1 MTIDSTDVSNDTL
14 ERLRNITQM
23 FSGRVDEHQQLQK
36 VERFMP
42 SEKIKNTFQKFQDIG
57 LSNGQLED
65 EDDDDD
71 NNNDTNSQLDGIIR
85 SRRIKKPAKEHIPYH
100 EMAEVKDKFEKG
112 LIDSNKP
119 RVEKRLDVRV
129 QSGLT
134 SSKKQAFEQGE
145 FEQETEPHFNKIQI
159 ETDLVA
165 GLTSSKKQAF
175 QQQQMENETNTMN
188 KTIITER
195 DALVGVATAKKAKF
209 ESGQLSDRPRISI
222 CPDEIATIVG
232 AGLAQAKR
240 SELLSKI
247 DAEQQ
252 IQRSSDRF
260 IDIDAEQGLATT
272 RRDQLASLANSEFK
286 STEKSIDVTAG
297 LATAIKEQYI
307 ADASKATSKISVPMD
322 DIQSGMTKNRTTA
335 FEKLDETTV
344 KRTVDIDSELRER
357 GVAKERVA
365 MFKNLENGTQSS
377 TTTNGSGDTKL
388 RIDENGNVV
397 RESDKSEE
405 IYFEKGQTKQ
415 LVEQWKTKQISP
427 DRDSSDAQII
437 PDTES
442 VQQGKAKNLVQ
453 MWKSIDKENTPP
465 SERRGLRAF
474 TPPTDNE
481 RRMPPPDDEEINSQK
496 INYTEDKTNIEA
508 GYAKAARERLLQTA
522 EQNNTISKRKTLK
535 QFTPPPESPNNGRR
549 KSITPPTDNLS
560 MTEHYTNNEEIVSIK
575 GQTKSLKNRFVEL
588 EQDALKVETAS
599 SKIKYVPKRFVV
611 CFSSMTEHYT
621 NNEEIVSIKGQT
633 KSLKN
638 RFVELEQDAL
648 KVETASSKIKYVPKR
663 FVSTPAPKQNNSEPM
678 VDSTKCSACNKTVYA
693 MEKIEADKK
702 VYHKSCFKCMHCKAI
717 LKLGNYTANDGQIYC
732 KPHFLQLF
740 AIKGNYSAGFGLD
753 DHKTR
758 WLPLNSQEST
768 SFNED

>member
-1 MTIDSTDVSNDTL
+1 MPLNTLSMAHLSYLTIDSTDVPNDTL

-36 VERFMP
+36 VERFTP

-65 EDDDDD
+65 EDNDDDD

-85 SRRIKKPAKEHIPYH
+85 SKRIKKPAKEHIPYH

-145 FEQETEPHFNKIQI
+145 FEQETEPHINKIQI

-175 QQQQMENETNTMN
+175 QQQQMENGTNTMN

-222 CPDEIATIVG
+222 CPDEIANIVG

-344 KRTVDIDSELRER
+344 KRTVDIDSEFRER

-377 TTTNGSGDTKL
+377 TTTNGSGDTKI
-388 RIDENGNVV
+388 RIDAFRWHVNMCQPING
-397 RESDKSEE
+397 
-405 IYFEKGQTKQ
+405 T
-415 LVEQWKTKQISP
+415 
-427 DRDSSDAQII
+427 
-437 PDTES
+437 
-442 VQQGKAKNLVQ
+442 
-453 MWKSIDKENTPP
+453 
-465 SERRGLRAF
+465 
-474 TPPTDNE
+474 
-481 RRMPPPDDEEINSQK
+481 
-496 INYTEDKTNIEA
+496 
-508 GYAKAARERLLQTA
+508 LL
-522 EQNNTISKRKTLK
+522 KRKHPK
-535 QFTPPPESPNNGRR
+535 
-549 KSITPPTDNLS
+549 
-560 MTEHYTNNEEIVSIK
+560 IVGFRI
-575 GQTKSLKNRFVEL
+575 
-588 EQDALKVETAS
+588 
-599 SKIKYVPKRFVV
+599 
-611 CFSSMTEHYT
+611 
-621 NNEEIVSIKGQT
+621 
-633 KSLKN
+633 
-638 RFVELEQDAL
+638 
-648 KVETASSKIKYVPKR
+648 
-663 FVSTPAPKQNNSEPM
+663 
-678 VDSTKCSACNKTVYA
+678 
-693 MEKIEADKK
+693 
-702 VYHKSCFKCMHCKAI
+702 
-717 LKLGNYTANDGQIYC
+717 
-732 KPHFLQLF
+732 FLW
-740 AIKGNYSAGFGLD
+740 D
-753 DHKTR
+753 
-758 WLPLNSQEST
+758 
-768 SFNED
+768 